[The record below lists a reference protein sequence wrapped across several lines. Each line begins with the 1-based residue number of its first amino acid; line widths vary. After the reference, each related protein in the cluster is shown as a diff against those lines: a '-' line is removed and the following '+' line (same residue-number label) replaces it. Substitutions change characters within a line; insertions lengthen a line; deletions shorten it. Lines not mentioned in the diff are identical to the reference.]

1 MHPFAVVA
9 DISKAFLRIMINEDH
24 RNFAKFLW
32 FKDDSLTDICA
43 FRFRVVMF
51 GATSSPFLLQSTI
64 SYHLEN
70 HPEPLANNLLH
81 HFYVDNFAKC
91 YNSVKIL
98 LQEYPEINR
107 ILLEANMP
115 LQEWISNVPEFNE
128 SIGCN
133 VTSLVNVL
141 GLNWDVHSDSMS
153 VKPSQLVISCAEID
167 SSANCTLIKRK
178 VIATVAS
185 IFDLLGFTTP
195 LYVKSKIFIKNLWS
209 RKLGWDAILPPDL
222 CKEFISQ
229 CKNLRQIPQVLIPRF
244 AIVPNQCELHIFCDA
259 SRDAYG
265 FVVYSVQ
272 LELHKSLFLLS
283 KVRVVETYDVSVI
296 SHGSVD
302 YFDPKA

>member
-1 MHPFAVVA
+1 
-9 DISKAFLRIMINEDH
+9 
-24 RNFAKFLW
+24 
-32 FKDDSLTDICA
+32 
-43 FRFRVVMF
+43 
-51 GATSSPFLLQSTI
+51 
-64 SYHLEN
+64 
-70 HPEPLANNLLH
+70 
-81 HFYVDNFAKC
+81 
-91 YNSVKIL
+91 
-98 LQEYPEINR
+98 
-107 ILLEANMP
+107 MP

-167 SSANCTLIKRK
+167 SSANCTLTKRK

-185 IFDLLGFTTP
+185 IFDPLGFTTP

-209 RKLGWDAILPPDL
+209 RKLGWDDILPPDL

-259 SRDAYG
+259 SKDAYG

-272 LELHKSLFLLS
+272 LELQKSLFLLS
-283 KVRVVETYDVSVI
+283 KVRVTPSKDITIPKLELTSIYFACNFAQTLMSNPLFSFVKVTLWSDSKVAIHWVLNNRSTDIYVTNRVSKI
-296 SHGSVD
+296 RSFFYSV
-302 YFDPKA
+302 